1 MRNPEGRSVGGD
13 GRREVAMGQCG
24 QGKGVLGLRVL
35 HSERDCFWRGW
46 QAGAECWELGGRRSW
61 VDECCAG
68 GRRSHRQRGWMP
80 GSGRAGFLAGGVY
93 ARAGF
98 FDAARLREQAVI

>member
-1 MRNPEGRSVGGD
+1 
-13 GRREVAMGQCG
+13 MGQCG